1 MNRDQIKGRGKEAV
15 GKLQQQAGKLAGSP
29 KHRAKGL
36 VKEAVGKVQKTMGDA
51 RQDIERADKES
62 RRDGGRRASDRG

>member
-1 MNRDQIKGRGKEAV
+1 MNRDQIKGRGKEAA
-15 GKLQQQAGKLAGSP
+15 GKLQQQVGKLAGSP

-36 VKEAVGKVQKTMGDA
+36 AKEAVGKVQKTMGDA

-62 RRDGGRRASDRG
+62 RRDGGRRAGDRG